1 MEKLTRLT
9 PADRD
14 NLVAYLD
21 GELDEESSRRVE
33 SALAQSNVARTDV
46 EQLARTYELLDLIDR
61 PQASVEFTE
70 RTIASVKLE
79 QFKPA
84 LSQQRWFQQV
94 KRYGQRGLW
103 TLAIVIAGAIGYSI
117 SHLAV
122 PLTDDQIIEEFPDS
136 PSWRF
141 FRNDIG
147 FVYPNNP
154 WAGYMGGVNFIA
166 LNEDIA
172 GFDFTG
178 VKTGDLNGN
187 AQP

>member
-84 LSQQRWFQQV
+84 LSQQRWFQPV

-122 PLTDDQIIEEFPDS
+122 PLTDDQIIEEFPLLEKVD
-136 PSWRF
+136 
-141 FRNDIG
+141 
-147 FVYPNNP
+147 VYREV
-154 WAGYMGGVNFIA
+154 GTY
-166 LNEDIA
+166 
-172 GFDFTG
+172 DFL
-178 VKTGDLNGN
+178 DRLSRESSLLEQMQREARSDAN
-187 AQP
+187 

>member
-122 PLTDDQIIEEFPDS
+122 PLTDDQIIEEFPLLEKVD
-136 PSWRF
+136 
-141 FRNDIG
+141 
-147 FVYPNNP
+147 VYREV
-154 WAGYMGGVNFIA
+154 GTY
-166 LNEDIA
+166 
-172 GFDFTG
+172 DFL
-178 VKTGDLNGN
+178 DRLSRESSLLEQMQREARSDAN
-187 AQP
+187 